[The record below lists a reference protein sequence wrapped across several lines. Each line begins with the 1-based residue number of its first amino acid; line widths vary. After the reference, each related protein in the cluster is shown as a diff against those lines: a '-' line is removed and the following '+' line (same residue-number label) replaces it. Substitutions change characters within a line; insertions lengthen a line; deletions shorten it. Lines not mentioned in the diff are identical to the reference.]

1 MPPLSKTER
10 PPSFATVTLDDV
22 DRGVR
27 HWFDKVVD
35 VHVPDQDGQRQK
47 VKVIWS
53 AGERWVTGK
62 DVRGVRDKDG
72 RLILP
77 LIAVRRTAVDP
88 INGMSALGSNVPRLQ
103 ISRQVAPKTNL
114 NREQIANRPIS
125 ARRLRDSAVYEVTT
139 IPFPFV
145 GMARYE
151 LVVQT
156 QYMWQMNQIVEKILS
171 QLEFY
176 DVPCFVIMLREA
188 KDVAIKDGIGPS
200 EVKPSDDSEYSDRA
214 PLSSYYVVG
223 YFEGDIADSGN
234 LEEFTDQERIVKMTM
249 TFKVPVYL
257 QLDPEGKRP
266 AAQKELTA
274 AQIRISDESVCFVD
288 DPAELDV
295 IFGPS
300 GASVYEAPGKTRR
313 R

>member
-1 MPPLSKTER
+1 M
-10 PPSFATVTLDDV
+10 
-22 DRGVR
+22 
-27 HWFDKVVD
+27 
-35 VHVPDQDGQRQK
+35 
-47 VKVIWS
+47 IWS

-77 LIAVRRTAVDP
+77 LIAVRRVAVDP
-88 INGMSALGSNVPRLQ
+88 VNGMSSLGSNVPRLQ
-103 ISRQVAPKTNL
+103 ISRQIAPKTNL

-125 ARRLRDSAVYEVTT
+125 SRNLRDSAVYEVTS

-145 GMARYE
+145 GVARYE
-151 LVVQT
+151 LVVQA
-156 QYMWQMNQIVEKILS
+156 QYIWQMNQITEKILS

-176 DVPCFVIMLREA
+176 DVPCFVAQLRQPRN
-188 KDVAIKDGIGPS
+188 VGLKDGVGES
-200 EVKPSDDSEYSDRA
+200 EVKPSEDSEYGDRE
-214 PLSSYYVVG
+214 PLDSYYVVG
-223 YFEGDIADSGN
+223 YLDGDVADSGN

-249 TFKVPVYL
+249 SFRVPVYL

-266 AAQKELTA
+266 AVQKELTA
-274 AQIRISDESVCFVD
+274 SNIRISDEKVCFVD

-300 GASVYEAPGKTRR
+300 GPSVTERVGKTRR
-313 R
+313 S